1 MDKWLCEF
9 QKDLSLLVPT
19 LVLGVFL
26 NAFNSVT
33 LLDLEKR
40 LGRKLTDWDSQYL
53 TREAQRRVEADS
65 RQEIARQRLKRS
77 DDMKIIHDF
86 VWDRG

>member
-40 LGRKLTDWDSQYL
+40 LRRKLTDWDLQYL
-53 TREAQRRVEADS
+53 SRQAQRKVEAETWKEKAS
-65 RQEIARQRLKRS
+65 RWQQWQIDRKVIQ
-77 DDMKIIHDF
+77 DF
-86 VWDRG
+86 IW

>member
-40 LGRKLTDWDSQYL
+40 LGRKLTDWDLQYL
-53 TREAQRRVEADS
+53 
-65 RQEIARQRLKRS
+65 
-77 DDMKIIHDF
+77 
-86 VWDRG
+86 